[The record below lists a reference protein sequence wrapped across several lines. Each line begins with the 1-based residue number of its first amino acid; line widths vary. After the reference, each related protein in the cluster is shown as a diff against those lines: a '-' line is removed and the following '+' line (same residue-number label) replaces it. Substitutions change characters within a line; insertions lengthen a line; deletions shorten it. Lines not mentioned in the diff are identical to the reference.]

1 MARPRPTAYDPAML
15 DLRLDF
21 ATFEADRRDLLAVR
35 EEVFV
40 AEQRVPPE
48 LEVDGDDARS
58 IHLIARDPD
67 GRPIGTG
74 RLTPDGRIGR
84 MAVLK
89 PWRGR
94 GVGSAILRSL
104 IETARQRGARE
115 VSLSSQVAAE
125 PFYARFGFVAEG
137 EPYDDAGI
145 PHRTMRLP
153 LAPLAE
159 PPRRSAA
166 EKAAI
171 EEAREIDSLAA
182 AREAVDRIAGEARR
196 GLLIYTRDL
205 EPDLYDREPVLE
217 AIKRIALSG
226 REGKVRILVQEPAL
240 AAGHGHR
247 LVHLAQRLSTAIEIR
262 TPVTEEDRQY
272 PSAFVV
278 NDGGGLLVRPIGSR
292 WDGEA
297 RFAAPGSARQWRD
310 LFEQVWQRAEP
321 PPELRRLAF

>member
-1 MARPRPTAYDPAML
+1 MAPVPRAPYDPCML

-21 ATFEADRRDLLAVR
+21 ANFDADRRDLLAVR

-40 AEQRVPPE
+40 AEQKVPLE
-48 LEVDGDDARS
+48 LEVDADDARS
-58 IHLIARDPD
+58 IHVIARDPD

-84 MAVLK
+84 MAVLR
-89 PWRGR
+89 PWRGQ

-104 IETARQRGARE
+104 IETARERGARE
-115 VSLSSQVAAE
+115 LSLSSQVSAE

-145 PHRTMRLP
+145 PHRTMRLA

-159 PPRRSAA
+159 PPRRSVA
-166 EKAAI
+166 EKAKR
-171 EEAREIDSLAA
+171 EQAREIDSLEA
-182 AREAVDRIAGEARR
+182 AREAVDQIAADARR
-196 GLLIYTRDL
+196 GLSIYSRDL
-205 EPDLYDREPVLE
+205 EPDLYDRAPVLE

-226 REGKVRILVQEPAL
+226 REAKVRILVQEPAL

-247 LVHLAQRLSTAIEIR
+247 LIHLAQRLPTAIEFR
-262 TPVTEEDRQY
+262 TPVIEEDRQY
-272 PSAFVV
+272 PSAFIV
-278 NDGGGLLVRPIGSR
+278 NDGGGLLLRPIGSR

-297 RFAAPGSARQWRD
+297 RFAAPGSARQLRD
-310 LFEQVWQRAEP
+310 HFDQVWQRSEP

>member
-1 MARPRPTAYDPAML
+1 ML
-15 DLRLDF
+15 DLRLDY
-21 ATFEADRRDLLAVR
+21 ATFERDRRDLLAVR

-40 AEQRVPPE
+40 VEQRVPIE
-48 LEVDGDDARS
+48 LEVDDDDPRS
-58 IHLIARDPD
+58 IHVLARDPD

-84 MAVLK
+84 MAVLA
-89 PWRGR
+89 PWRGQ

-104 IETARQRGARE
+104 IETARQRGATE
-115 VSLSSQVAAE
+115 VALSSQVAAE

-145 PHRTMRLP
+145 PHRTMRLA
-153 LAPLAE
+153 LAPLAG

-166 EKAAI
+166 ETAAR
-171 EEAREIDSLAA
+171 EEAREIDSLVA
-182 AREAVDRIAGEARR
+182 AREAADRIATEAKR

-205 EPDLYDREPVLE
+205 EPDLYDREPFLD
-217 AIKRIALSG
+217 AIKRLALSG
-226 REGKVRILVQEPAL
+226 REARIRILVQEPAL

-262 TPVTEEDRQY
+262 TPVIEEDRQY
-272 PSAFVV
+272 ASAFLV
-278 NDGGGLLVRPIGSR
+278 NDGGAFLMRPIGSR

-297 RFAAPGSARQWRD
+297 RFSAPGGARQLRD
-310 LFEQVWQRAEP
+310 HFERVWERSEP

>member
-1 MARPRPTAYDPAML
+1 MARPRSKAYDPAML

-40 AEQRVPPE
+40 VEQGVPPE
-48 LEVDGDDARS
+48 LEVDDDDPRS
-58 IHLIARDPD
+58 IHVLARDPD

-104 IETARQRGARE
+104 LETARQRGARE

-137 EPYDDAGI
+137 ELYDDAGI
-145 PHRTMRLP
+145 PHRTMRLA
-153 LAPLAE
+153 LTPLAE
-159 PPRRSAA
+159 PPRRSAS
-166 EKAAI
+166 EKAI
-171 EEAREIDSLAA
+171 LEEAREIDSLAA
-182 AREAVDRIAGEARR
+182 AREAVDRIIEEARHA
-196 GLLIYTRDL
+196 LLIYTRDL
-205 EPDLYDREPVLE
+205 EPELYDREPVLE
-217 AIKRIALSG
+217 GIKRVALSG
-226 REGKVRILVQEPAL
+226 RQAKVMILVQEPAL
-240 AAGHGHR
+240 AASYGHR
-247 LVHLAQRLSTAIEIR
+247 LVHLAQRLPTAIEIR
-262 TPVTEEDRQY
+262 TPVTEEDRQF

-297 RFAAPGSARQWRD
+297 RFAAKGGARQWRD
-310 LFEQVWQRAEP
+310 LFEQVWQRAVP
-321 PPELRRLAF
+321 PLELRRLAL